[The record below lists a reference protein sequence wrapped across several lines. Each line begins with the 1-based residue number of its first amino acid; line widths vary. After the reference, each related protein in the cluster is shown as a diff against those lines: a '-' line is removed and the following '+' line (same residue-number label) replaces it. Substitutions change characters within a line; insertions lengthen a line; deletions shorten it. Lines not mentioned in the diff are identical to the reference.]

1 MQNRAVYREGHV
13 EAGIGK
19 MVETLGF
26 VLAAGAARV
35 LAKHLDKPG
44 QLCGR
49 DVFLQR
55 LWEVDLE
62 LLPGVLLDEAADGVG
77 MAVGE
82 GDVGFDVVDRRAIAQ
97 VRPEDVDD
105 RALVRELDVVEFHAG
120 EADGIGSEGT
130 ACGKQAHA
138 LASPKARR
146 AHGGG
151 PFGVGA
157 LLALC
162 CRVCGDVC
170 GGAAGRSVLELPQQP
185 KMAEA
190 LEAGDGGVDRE
201 LGLEDDVPLQVR
213 CEEAVARDA
222 ELLW

>member
-55 LWEVDLE
+55 LREVDLE

-77 MAVGE
+77 MPFAT
-82 GDVGFDVVDRRAIAQ
+82 RRAPPSIRMSAF
-97 VRPEDVDD
+97 ECW
-105 RALVRELDVVEFHAG
+105 
-120 EADGIGSEGT
+120 T
-130 ACGKQAHA
+130 
-138 LASPKARR
+138 
-146 AHGGG
+146 
-151 PFGVGA
+151 A
-157 LLALC
+157 LLFGNRTSVATSVAPVVRLNPTYGPEKSSQLTASELLATVSVPPTELLTVLSTVSL
-162 CRVCGDVC
+162 RSRS
-170 GGAAGRSVLELPQQP
+170 GAETSRSVTAFAP
-185 KMAEA
+185 
-190 LEAGDGGVDRE
+190 R
-201 LGLEDDVPLQVR
+201 
-213 CEEAVARDA
+213 AVSASFP
-222 ELLW
+222 